1 MPKVKLSI
9 DSVNHLLK
17 VAATGLLTQTQIAED
32 WGVSKGYVSRLV
44 RGRYQRVVKTPP
56 RPSSASPEDRQ

>member
-44 RGRYQRVVKTPP
+44 RGRYRRVVKTAL

>member
-1 MPKVKLSI
+1 MPRTKLKMDEI
-9 DSVNHLLK
+9 EHLLR

-44 RGRYQRVVKTPP
+44 SRKYVRKAPKVTPRTP
-56 RPSSASPEDRQ
+56 

>member
-44 RGRYQRVVKTPP
+44 RGRYRRVVKTPP
-56 RPSSASPEDRQ
+56 RPSSAYPEDRQ